1 MKDKILEIT
10 LLLISLTSWREEK
23 RQSSRKK
30 TWDNKVEMVSRAW
43 IGYKIDVL
51 DELKQQGFIRLIPG
65 GKSFFLT
72 DKGEERAEELKAKY
86 LKENS

>member
-30 TWDNKVEMVSRAW
+30 TWDNKVEMGSRAW

-51 DELKQQGFIRLIPG
+51 DEL
-65 GKSFFLT
+65 
-72 DKGEERAEELKAKY
+72 
-86 LKENS
+86 